1 MVAWFLLDL
10 PNLSHLLHIISDITE
25 SVVNQYISDDLGL
38 PNEEPKVDHLN
49 GTTEKCAAGAA

>member
-1 MVAWFLLDL
+1 MHTKDAVQASSLLKDG
-10 PNLSHLLHIISDITE
+10 LLVE
-25 SVVNQYISDDLGL
+25 SVVSQYISDDLGL